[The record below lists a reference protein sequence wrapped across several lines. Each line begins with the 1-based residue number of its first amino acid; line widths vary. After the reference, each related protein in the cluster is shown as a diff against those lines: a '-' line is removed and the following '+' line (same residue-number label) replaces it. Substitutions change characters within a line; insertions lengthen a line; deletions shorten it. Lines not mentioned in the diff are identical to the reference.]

1 MRHLIF
7 STLLIIF
14 AFPAYAG
21 IEVHKFASPEQEARY
36 KKLTDELRC
45 LVCQNQN
52 LADSNAPLAK
62 QLRDDAYEMI
72 KDGKTDQQVIDFMV
86 QRYGDFVLYSPPL
99 KPTTYVL
106 WIGPFVLLVFAVFI
120 LQIIIRRNRKQQ
132 LTINTTDFEKARKLL
147 AGEDEK

>member
-1 MRHLIF
+1 MRHFIL
-7 STLLIIF
+7 SSLLC
-14 AFPAYAG
+14 AFVLTAYAG
-21 IEVHKFASPEQEARY
+21 IEVHQFTTPEQEARY

-52 LADSNAPLAK
+52 LADSNAPLAR
-62 QLRDDAYEMI
+62 QLRDDAYQMI
-72 KDGKTDQQVIDFMV
+72 KEGKTDQQVIDFMV

-120 LQIIIRRNRKQQ
+120 LQVIIRRNRNKK
-132 LTINTTDFEKARKLL
+132 LAINTTDFEKARKLL